1 MIREDYIIDWIKR
14 YVQMLAQ
21 IVGLVKT
28 EQYQAALR
36 AIEGALQT
44 MLDLGPD
51 AVLSLSEGQIMARLA
66 IGGPTQI
73 MRDKCVILAALLD
86 QLGIVGAAQNRRAES
101 VECHL
106 KALHIMLGLRLGEE
120 TQPLPDYAPRV
131 EDLAARLKEER
142 LPGRTYAT
150 LMIYYESQGAFAP
163 AEDALY
169 AMLEADPGI
178 ANAAAIGI
186 AFYERLLA
194 RSDAELIAG
203 HLPRSEVEEG
213 LAKIRAD
220 HPGSSST
227 P

>member
-14 YVQMLAQ
+14 YVRMLAQ

-28 EQYQAALR
+28 EQYQAALG

-44 MLDLGPD
+44 LLDLGPD
-51 AVLSLSEGQIMARLA
+51 AVLSLSEGQILARLT

-73 MRDKCVILAALLD
+73 VREKCVVLAALLD
-86 QLGIVGAAQNRRAES
+86 QLGIVGAAQNRREES

-120 TQPLPDYAPRV
+120 TLPLPDYAPRI
-131 EDLAARLKEER
+131 EDLAARLKER
-142 LPGRTYAT
+142 HLPGRTSAA
-150 LMIYYESQGAFAP
+150 LMLYYESQGSFAP

-169 AMLEADPGI
+169 AMLDADP
-178 ANAAAIGI
+178 ANATAVEIGV

-203 HLPRSEVEEG
+203 QLPRGEVEEG

-220 HPGSSST
+220 HPGGSST

>member
-14 YVQMLAQ
+14 YVLMLAQ

-28 EQYQAALR
+28 EHYPAALR

-44 MLDLGPD
+44 LLDLGPD
-51 AVLSLSEGQIMARLA
+51 SVLSLSEGQIMARLS

-73 MRDKCVILAALLD
+73 VRDKCVILAALLE
-86 QLGIVGAAQNRRAES
+86 QLGIVGAAQDRRRES

-120 TQPLPDYAPRV
+120 TQSLPGYAPRV

-142 LPGRTYAT
+142 LPGRTYAA
-150 LMIYYESQGAFAP
+150 LMLYYEAQASFAP

-169 AMLEADPGI
+169 ALLETEPDSPNGVD
-178 ANAAAIGI
+178 IGI

-203 HLPRSEVEEG
+203 HLPRQEVEEG
-213 LAKIRAD
+213 LAKIQAD
-220 HPGSSST
+220 HSRRPPT

>member
-14 YVQMLAQ
+14 YVLMLAQ

-28 EQYQAALR
+28 GQYPAALQ

-44 MLDLGPD
+44 LLDLGPD
-51 AVLSLSEGQIMARLA
+51 SVLSLSEGQIMARLSL
-66 IGGPTQI
+66 GGPTQI
-73 MRDKCVILAALLD
+73 VRDKCVLLAALLE
-86 QLGIVGAAQNRRAES
+86 QLGNVGAAQNRRQES

-120 TQPLPDYAPRV
+120 TPPLPDYAPRI
-131 EDLAARLKEER
+131 EDLAARLKAEP
-142 LPGRTYAT
+142 LPGRTYAALT
-150 LMIYYESQGAFAP
+150 LYYESQASFAQ

-169 AMLEADPGI
+169 ALLEAEPDNP
-178 ANAAAIGI
+178 NAADIGI
-186 AFYERLLA
+186 AFYERLLS
-194 RSDAELIAG
+194 RSDAELVAG
-203 HLPRSEVEEG
+203 QLPRPEVEEG

-220 HPGSSST
+220 HSRKPST